1 MKSNWYIKNTFILL
15 CTLYVVISVFI
26 TELLVEAVTS
36 EETEIERT
44 ELSNE
49 ASLVRANI
57 ESAIYSE
64 VYITNSLAT
73 ILSTDKKFG
82 MSKFDILA
90 ETLLRKSNYIRNM
103 AVAKGY
109 TIEQVYPYKGN
120 EKAKGFNYKSAP
132 SQLKT
137 VEMARLQQTVV
148 LAGPLSL
155 VQGGNGLIARYPIFN
170 DYPNNESYWGS
181 VSVVF
186 NVDELFEDAGL
197 TELSQR
203 YDIAIKSST
212 VENDQEGLF
221 FGTLEV
227 FEEPDTLFSFDI
239 LEGTWTLA
247 GKLKHTADNAFFS
260 LPAII
265 RLVCY
270 LTSLALLVSV
280 LLLYRAYT
288 LATRI
293 SYRDELTGLANRR
306 YAMEIIEKFIN
317 RRDHA
322 RFSLVSVDLNR
333 FKYINDTYGHEAGD
347 YVLKQVSKTL
357 ESSIRG
363 SDFVFRLGGDEFL
376 VLLAGQYKPD
386 NLEKIIHKLKEAVK
400 NREFRYKGNTLNVT
414 LSAGYASFPADSKSL
429 DELLSKSDVAMFK
442 DKKGHQR

>member
-1 MKSNWYIKNTFILL
+1 MKNSWYIKHTFILL

-36 EETEIERT
+36 EQTESLRT
-44 ELSNE
+44 EFSNE

-57 ESAIYSE
+57 ESSIYSE
-64 VYITNSLAT
+64 VYLANSLAT
-73 ILSTDKKFG
+73 ILTTDQEFG
-82 MSKFDILA
+82 ISRFDFLA
-90 ETLLRKSNYIRNM
+90 ETLLTESNYIRNI

-109 TIEQVYPYKGN
+109 TVELVYPYKGN
-120 EKAKGFNYKSAP
+120 EKVKGFNYKASP

-137 VEMARLQQTVV
+137 VEMARLRQTVV
-148 LAGPLSL
+148 LAGPLAL
-155 VQGGNGLIARYPIFN
+155 VQGGNGLIARYPIFK

-186 NVDELFEDAGL
+186 NVDELFKEAGL
-197 TELSQR
+197 IELSQR
-203 YDIAIKSST
+203 YEVALKSSAI
-212 VENDQEGLF
+212 ENEQDGLF
-221 FGTLEV
+221 FGSLEA
-227 FEEPDTLFSFDI
+227 FEDPDMQLSFDI

-247 GKLKHTADNAFFS
+247 GKLKNSSEDELLS
-260 LPAII
+260 LPTVI

-280 LLLYRAYT
+280 FLLYRAYT
-288 LATRI
+288 LATKI

-317 RRDHA
+317 RRDQA

-347 YVLKQVSKTL
+347 YVLQQLSKTL
-357 ESSIRG
+357 ESSVRA

-376 VLLAGQYKPD
+376 VLLAGQYKPE
-386 NLEKIIHKLKEAVK
+386 NLEKIIQKLKKAVK
-400 NREFRYKGNTLNVT
+400 NRSFRYKGNTLNVT

-429 DELLSKSDVAMFK
+429 DELLRQSDVAMFK